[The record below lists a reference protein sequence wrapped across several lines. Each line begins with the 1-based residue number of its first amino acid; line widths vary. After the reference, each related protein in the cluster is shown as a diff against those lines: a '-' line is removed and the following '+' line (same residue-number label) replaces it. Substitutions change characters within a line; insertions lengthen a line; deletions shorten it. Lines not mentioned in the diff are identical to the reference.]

1 MLQADEIHKMQIGRD
16 IYIFSE
22 DLQNIIYKTWKTKP
36 IVIKQKY
43 RQTLVGLGL
52 GHRTVV
58 ILLVYNKREKAHNSE
73 VTLSQTSF
81 SLYLHNQ

>member
-1 MLQADEIHKMQIGRD
+1 MQIGRD